1 MCYDENSISF
11 FSNENDDQNILDIIQ
26 DLRTDFNFD
35 ISGLFQNNLNI
46 KTKFDVT
53 ITLKYKSI
61 DEINKRFKVMKL
73 NEKIKEK
80 LYLDEDKITKEID
93 TTWTELMNT
102 KKRRR
107 NKITEKIY
115 LKKDIDKKSEI
126 RSQLG
131 RKRKGDNTN
140 RKRNKFSAYNI
151 IKKIKNKIVHYILI
165 FVNKLIKSLYTKQQI
180 NEILFE
186 LDLPQIYS
194 YQKSIQ
200 VIRKIKHGKIA
211 NETKRDD
218 NLNFLGS
225 TIGKYLSNIISTKYK
240 CARSNANKLII
251 ERLLQDENKKEI
263 FEFIF
268 NTLKIEQ
275 WLNIFTYKEDIDIYA
290 KNSLNNEQILTITK
304 NFVRIENLFY
314 ELTKKVKINDD
325 YENYLNCFTILIFNF
340 KEFIENKESR
350 NRQKKTNNEESLC
363 EMIFES

>member
-1 MCYDENSISF
+1 M
-11 FSNENDDQNILDIIQ
+11 
-26 DLRTDFNFD
+26 
-35 ISGLFQNNLNI
+35 
-46 KTKFDVT
+46 
-53 ITLKYKSI
+53 
-61 DEINKRFKVMKL
+61 
-73 NEKIKEK
+73 
-80 LYLDEDKITKEID
+80 
-93 TTWTELMNT
+93 
-102 KKRRR
+102 
-107 NKITEKIY
+107 
-115 LKKDIDKKSEI
+115 
-126 RSQLG
+126 
-131 RKRKGDNTN
+131 
-140 RKRNKFSAYNI
+140 
-151 IKKIKNKIVHYILI
+151 
-165 FVNKLIKSLYTKQQI
+165 
-180 NEILFE
+180 
-186 LDLPQIYS
+186 PQIYS

-290 KNSLNNEQILTITK
+290 KNSLNNEQILIITK
-304 NFVRIENLFY
+304 NFVRIENLFYELTKKVNLFY

>member
-1 MCYDENSISF
+1 M
-11 FSNENDDQNILDIIQ
+11 IIQ
-26 DLRTDFNFD
+26 IEN
-35 ISGLFQNNLNI
+35 
-46 KTKFDVT
+46 
-53 ITLKYKSI
+53 
-61 DEINKRFKVMKL
+61 EINSVL
-73 NEKIKEK
+73 
-80 LYLDEDKITKEID
+80 
-93 TTWTELMNT
+93 
-102 KKRRR
+102 
-107 NKITEKIY
+107 
-115 LKKDIDKKSEI
+115 
-126 RSQLG
+126 
-131 RKRKGDNTN
+131 
-140 RKRNKFSAYNI
+140 
-151 IKKIKNKIVHYILI
+151 ILI